1 MFSLGTRSRGALI
14 AGALLAF
21 AGAYATTPIVARSA
35 AAPLAAFPSLAPSS
49 PLATPFA
56 PVVPQRDPFAREPA
70 PAAAAVPAIPR
81 AIGALPPNPGAPA
94 LVPAPA
100 VRVTA
105 IVSGRRPYAL
115 VDESGAARIVSVGD
129 ALAGERIEAIGSDG
143 IRLAHGTTLTISPPS
158 PPPNPPPSLIP
169 SSSLPGVPS

>member
-1 MFSLGTRSRGALI
+1 MFSLGTRSRGTLI

-35 AAPLAAFPSLAPSS
+35 AAPPVAFPSLLPSP

-56 PVVPQRDPFAREPA
+56 AVVPQRDPFAREPA
-70 PAAAAVPAIPR
+70 PAASALPAIPA

-105 IVSGRRPYAL
+105 IVSGRHPYAL
-115 VDESGAARIVSVGD
+115 VDENATARIVSIGD
-129 ALAGERIEAIGSDG
+129 TLAGERIEAIDADG
-143 IRLAHGTTLTISPPS
+143 IRLAHGTTLPLASSPPWPAS
-158 PPPNPPPSLIP
+158 FMH